1 MSLQLKIRPQ
11 LFFCILLGIS
21 TGLQAETNL
30 EQAARLIKAKAFQDA
45 QVLLERAIQNDPRNA
60 EAMGMMSGL
69 HLATKNPDKALECAE
84 KAIQIDPAR
93 ARYYLAKG
101 QALNL
106 RLQHVNVLR
115 KLSVANEMRGAFE
128 KAAQVEPKNRE
139 ARYALFDFYFKAPG
153 IAGGG
158 LDKAKAFAEQTQAL
172 DAPVGHYLKA
182 LVFQKQKNPGAVQ
195 AECRLAQAADPR
207 YAPAYNL
214 MGYAELEMKQVDLA
228 LEHFRKQVDLDP
240 ENANS
245 YDSLGDGWMA
255 KGRPEEA
262 IQSYRKALSLN
273 PLFVASQSHLGAAL
287 EQAGRREEA
296 IQHYRQCAQ
305 LWSQQGNPAA
315 IAACKARLEALGV
328 KD

>member
-1 MSLQLKIRPQ
+1 MSLQLKFRTQ
-11 LFFCILLGIS
+11 MFFCILLGIS

-30 EQAARLIKAKAFQDA
+30 EQAARLIKAKAFQEA
-45 QVLLERAIQNDPRNA
+45 QVLLERALQSDPRNA

-69 HLATKNPDKALECAE
+69 YLASKNPDKALEFAE
-84 KAIQIDPAR
+84 KAIQIDPVK

-106 RLQHVNVLR
+106 RLQQVNVLR

-128 KAAQVEPKNRE
+128 KGVQVEPKNRE
-139 ARYALFDFYFKAPG
+139 ARYALFDYYFKAPG

-172 DAPVGHYLKA
+172 DAPIGHYLKA
-182 LVFQKQKNPGAVQ
+182 MVFQKQKNPGAVQ
-195 AECRLAQAADPR
+195 AECRLALTAGPR

-214 MGYAELEMKQVDLA
+214 LGYAELEMKQVDLA

-262 IQSYRKALSLN
+262 IQSYRKALSLS
-273 PLFVASQSHLGAAL
+273 PLFVAAQRHLGTAL
-287 EQAGRREEA
+287 EQTGRRDEA

-305 LWSQQGNPAA
+305 LWGQQGNTAA
-315 IAACKARLEALGV
+315 IAECKARLKALGV
-328 KD
+328 KE